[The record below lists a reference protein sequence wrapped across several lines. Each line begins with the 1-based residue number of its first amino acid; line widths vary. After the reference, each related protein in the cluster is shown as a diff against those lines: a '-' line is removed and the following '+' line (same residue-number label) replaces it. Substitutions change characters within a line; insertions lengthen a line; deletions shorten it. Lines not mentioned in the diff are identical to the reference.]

1 MTDEQ
6 KKLIKLINDR
16 IVRIAKT
23 YGIDSPVARKIE
35 NELVKYS
42 SRNVLFKLRRQRKTN
57 FISPLQISNSP
68 VKDVSSYELTK
79 ELKNLA
85 DLTNDMMFTNFV
97 GKDLTEIKKRLRE
110 QGINPTRKAVIE
122 EANWKALFEE
132 LIEEIKGSTYI
143 PIDDL
148 NSAGSQAILKYSSD
162 NPELYNWQKE
172 MREKQLKGIKVS
184 YRELAQSLAP
194 VAKALSR

>member
-6 KKLIKLINDR
+6 KRLIRLINDR

-35 NELVKYS
+35 NELIQYS
-42 SRNVLFKLRRQRKTN
+42 DRNVLFKLRRQRKTN
-57 FISPLQISNSP
+57 FIAPLQISNSP
-68 VKDVSSYELTK
+68 VKDVSNDELTK

-97 GKDLTEIKKRLRE
+97 GKDLTEIKQRLRE
-110 QGINPTRKAVIE
+110 QGINPTRKAIIE

-132 LIEEIKGSTYI
+132 LIEDIKDSTYI
-143 PIDDL
+143 PIDEL
-148 NSAGSQAILKYSSD
+148 NSAGSQAILKYRSD

-172 MREKQLKGIKVS
+172 MREKQLKGIKVG

>member
-6 KKLIKLINDR
+6 KKLIRLINDR

-42 SRNVLFKLRRQRKTN
+42 SRNVLFKLKRQRKTN

-132 LIEEIKGSTYI
+132 LIEDIKGSTYI

-148 NSAGSQAILKYSSD
+148 NSAGSQAILKYRSD